1 METAVQPR
9 RKDRL
14 WILLGL
20 LIVGI
25 TLAGL
30 MLAAF
35 RDRTGVQKSV
45 GSFLIPGTSMEPT
58 LRIGE
63 RAFANMRAYDG
74 QAPARGDIVVFKLP
88 RDETTIFVKRIVGLP
103 GEKVQMKNGILHID
117 GKAVPTA
124 DAGTYKLVSQGEP
137 EKTARL
143 KREMLP
149 NGVGATTI
157 DMVDNGLYDNTQV
170 YPVPEGH
177 YFMLGDNRDNSTDSR
192 VLNQI
197 GYIPRA
203 NVVGRISWIF
213 WSPYLSRIGTV
224 PK

>member
-1 METAVQPR
+1 
-9 RKDRL
+9 
-14 WILLGL
+14 
-20 LIVGI
+20 
-25 TLAGL
+25 
-30 MLAAF
+30 
-35 RDRTGVQKSV
+35 
-45 GSFLIPGTSMEPT
+45 MEPT

-103 GEKVQMKNGILHID
+103 GEKLQMKNGILHID

-197 GYIPRA
+197 GYIPRD

-213 WSPYLSRIGTV
+213 WSPDLSRIGTV

>member
-14 WILLGL
+14 WILFGL
-20 LIVGI
+20 VIVGI

-30 MLAAF
+30 MLAAL
-35 RDRTGVQKSV
+35 RDGTGVPQSV
-45 GSFLIPGTSMEPT
+45 GSFSIPSTSMEPT

-63 RAFANMRAYDG
+63 RAFGNMRAYDG

-117 GKAVPTA
+117 GKAVPTT

-137 EKTARL
+137 DKTVRL

-157 DMVDNGLYDNTQV
+157 DMIDNGLYDNTPV

-197 GYIPRA
+197 GYIPRD

-213 WSPYLSRIGTV
+213 WSPDLSRIGTM